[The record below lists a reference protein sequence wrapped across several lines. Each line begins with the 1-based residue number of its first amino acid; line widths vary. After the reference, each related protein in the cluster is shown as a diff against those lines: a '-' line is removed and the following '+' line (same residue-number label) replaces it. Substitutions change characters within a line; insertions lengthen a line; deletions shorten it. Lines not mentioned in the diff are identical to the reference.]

1 MRPEVILLDCGG
13 TLTWPPFER
22 VRRLIQDLRGMD
34 VPADNPF
41 EGFYRSSHALEMYL
55 REHGRPPAEDK
66 RGLQHWLYLA
76 GFRLTGND
84 GVWTEECTDE
94 LLRREGGRMG
104 KWDHTFPWVKQTLAE
119 LKQAGMPLA
128 VVSNSDRS
136 VEDLLKE
143 IGYAQYL
150 DVIVDSFVD
159 GVAKPDARLF
169 YLALTRLGRSDLVE
183 QAQAAARGEAT
194 PPPVVHVGDHYRA
207 DFVGARDAGLCA
219 WLIDPLD
226 LYGEVAA
233 NMRVRSIADL
243 PARLNP

>member
-1 MRPEVILLDCGG
+1 MRPEVLLLDCGG

-22 VRRLIQDLRGMD
+22 VRRLIKELRGID
-34 VPADNPF
+34 VPTDNPF

-55 REHGRPPAEDK
+55 RQHGRPPAEDM

-104 KWDHTFPWVKQTLAE
+104 KWDHTFPWVEQTLRE
-119 LKQAGMPLA
+119 LRLAGLPLA

-136 VEDLLKE
+136 VTELLQE
-143 IGYAQYL
+143 IGYAPYL

-169 YLALTRLGRSDLVE
+169 YLALERLGRRDLVE
-183 QAQAAARGEAT
+183 QAQASARGEAE
-194 PPPVVHVGDHYRA
+194 PPPVVHIGDHYRA
-207 DFVGARDAGLCA
+207 DFQGAWEAGLNA
-219 WLIDPLD
+219 WLLDPLD
-226 LYGEVAA
+226 LYDDIAP
-233 NMRVRSIADL
+233 NLRVKSIADL
-243 PARLNP
+243 PVRLKP